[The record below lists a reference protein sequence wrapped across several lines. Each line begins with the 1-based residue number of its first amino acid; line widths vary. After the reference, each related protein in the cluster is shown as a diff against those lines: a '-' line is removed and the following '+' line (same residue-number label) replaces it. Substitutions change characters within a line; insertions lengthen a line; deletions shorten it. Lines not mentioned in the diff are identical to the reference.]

1 MLVWA
6 GVVGDRLG
14 GEDMNIGVWVGTCGK
29 MNAEID
35 VGGGGA
41 GAPWVGEIVLS

>member
-6 GVVGDRLG
+6 GVVGDRFG
-14 GEDMNIGVWVGTCGK
+14 GEDMNISVRVGACGP

-35 VGGGGA
+35 VGCSGA
-41 GAPWVGEIVLS
+41 GTPWIGEVVLA